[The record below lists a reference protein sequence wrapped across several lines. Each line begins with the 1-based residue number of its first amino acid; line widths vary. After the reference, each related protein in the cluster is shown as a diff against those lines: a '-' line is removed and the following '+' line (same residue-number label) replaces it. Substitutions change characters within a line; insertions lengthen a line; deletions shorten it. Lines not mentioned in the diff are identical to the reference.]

1 MMNYRIIPS
10 TILAVKCFRVLP
22 DSRKRDTRRHTTMR
36 KTVNHHFIC
45 MKAIAASL
53 SVITAFSVITTSMG
67 AAFAADAL
75 PEKYDSRD
83 YGYITPVKNQG
94 SYGTCWAHGIIASCE
109 ASLIKNNG
117 YPSDLDLSE
126 FHLAYSA
133 RHKMYDRLGLYD
145 TEIKNDFLQEYM
157 TDGGNDGFASITL
170 AGWNGLVE
178 DNAHQGQ
185 FSSSK
190 FDLNGLNQL
199 DFASKDLLYCMN
211 AAHVTDYY
219 SVKSNDISKMK
230 EYIMRYGAGTISLF
244 SNKQFLDNQKGIWL
258 YTEDSYVKSSGHMVS
273 VVGWDDTIPAE
284 ELGVNGVYPHQDGA
298 FIIKNSWGTG
308 YGQDGYYYVPYEPFM
323 LSSTSMFYAL
333 DKADNYTYN
342 YGYDDTQSQMV
353 YSDPQQSDSASAAN
367 VFTATSDDET
377 LEAVSFFPENTS
389 LRYNIKVYTDVPESP
404 SFPEPGTLRAEVTG
418 ETQEKG
424 YRTVRLPQSVG
435 LRAGERF
442 AIVVTLTS
450 LDGKPALLAGNH
462 ISNES
467 HSGVKRGESYFY
479 TVQDGWLDVCDRK
492 NISGNM
498 RIKAFTNSP
507 SAPALTEPD
516 DYESC
521 SGKSKEELTA
531 DLEAEWNRLHMIFR
545 DSWNYN
551 SDDAEKIFAYSNIYY
566 SIQQNA
572 DQFTAS
578 EIFATGSNLKN
589 LIDSVR
595 TANPTQFLLKYNTIA
610 NKLSNR
616 PYYESIPQ
624 YQDYM
629 REYQE
634 IVKMAERR
642 EIKDSNVDEV
652 TERLGQSFLKLLR
665 YLTDNGHGSS
675 GLQRFGDINN
685 DGVID
690 INDATQLQR
699 IIAEYEKF
707 DFFSNNNSDVN
718 GDYNR
723 DIQDVTCIQKL
734 IAQLSDHLPV
744 YDKDFY
750 IKDEYTADSDREE
763 LTAYLRGALDER
775 AEWKSFKPSIR
786 GEYDELMKKAV
797 YDAADT
803 ALEEA
808 DNLSPAVLLYYTRHL
823 LYTIPANN

>member
-1 MMNYRIIPS
+1 M
-10 TILAVKCFRVLP
+10 
-22 DSRKRDTRRHTTMR
+22 
-36 KTVNHHFIC
+36 NHHSIC
-45 MKAIAASL
+45 TKAIAAALSL
-53 SVITAFSVITTSMG
+53 TAVFSVTTPSFDTV
-67 AAFAADAL
+67 FAADTL

-157 TDGGNDGFASITL
+157 TDGGDDGFASTTL

-178 DNAHQGQ
+178 DKAHRGQ

-190 FDLNGLNQL
+190 FDLDGFNQL
-199 DFASKDLLYCMN
+199 DFASKDLLYCIN

-244 SNKQFLDNQKGIWL
+244 SNDRFRDNQKGIWL

-298 FIIKNSWGTG
+298 FIIKNSWGSG

-323 LSSTSMFYAL
+323 LKYSSMFFAL
-333 DKADNYTYN
+333 DRADNYTYN
-342 YGYDDTQSQMV
+342 YGYDDTQMNMV
-353 YSDPQQSDSASAAN
+353 YTDPQQSDSVSAAN
-367 VFTATSDDET
+367 VFVATSDDET
-377 LEAVSFFPENTS
+377 LEAVSFFSENTA
-389 LRYNIKVYTDVPESP
+389 LRYNIKVYTDVPENP
-404 SFPEPGTLRAEVTG
+404 SFPEPGKLRAEVTG

-435 LRAGERF
+435 LRAGGRF

-450 LDGKPALLAGNH
+450 LDGKPAYFAGNY
-462 ISNES
+462 ISNENL
-467 HSGVKRGESYFY
+467 SGIKRGESYFY
-479 TVQDGWLDVCDRK
+479 TAQDGWLDVCDRK

-516 DYESC
+516 DYESFG
-521 SGKSKEELTA
+521 GKSKEELSA
-531 DLEAEWNRLHMIFR
+531 DLEAEWNRLQMIFR

-551 SDDAEKIFAYSNIYY
+551 SDDAEKIYAYQKIYL

-572 DQFTAS
+572 DKFTAS
-578 EIFATGSNLKN
+578 EIFATESNLKT

-595 TANPTQFLLKYNTIA
+595 TADPVQFLLK
-610 NKLSNR
+610 
-616 PYYESIPQ
+616 
-624 YQDYM
+624 
-629 REYQE
+629 
-634 IVKMAERR
+634 
-642 EIKDSNVDEV
+642 
-652 TERLGQSFLKLLR
+652 
-665 YLTDNGHGSS
+665 
-675 GLQRFGDINN
+675 
-685 DGVID
+685 
-690 INDATQLQR
+690 
-699 IIAEYEKF
+699 
-707 DFFSNNNSDVN
+707 
-718 GDYNR
+718 
-723 DIQDVTCIQKL
+723 
-734 IAQLSDHLPV
+734 
-744 YDKDFY
+744 
-750 IKDEYTADSDREE
+750 
-763 LTAYLRGALDER
+763 
-775 AEWKSFKPSIR
+775 
-786 GEYDELMKKAV
+786 
-797 YDAADT
+797 
-803 ALEEA
+803 
-808 DNLSPAVLLYYTRHL
+808 
-823 LYTIPANN
+823 

>member
-1 MMNYRIIPS
+1 
-10 TILAVKCFRVLP
+10 
-22 DSRKRDTRRHTTMR
+22 
-36 KTVNHHFIC
+36 
-45 MKAIAASL
+45 
-53 SVITAFSVITTSMG
+53 
-67 AAFAADAL
+67 
-75 PEKYDSRD
+75 
-83 YGYITPVKNQG
+83 
-94 SYGTCWAHGIIASCE
+94 
-109 ASLIKNNG
+109 
-117 YPSDLDLSE
+117 
-126 FHLAYSA
+126 
-133 RHKMYDRLGLYD
+133 
-145 TEIKNDFLQEYM
+145 
-157 TDGGNDGFASITL
+157 
-170 AGWNGLVE
+170 
-178 DNAHQGQ
+178 
-185 FSSSK
+185 
-190 FDLNGLNQL
+190 
-199 DFASKDLLYCMN
+199 
-211 AAHVTDYY
+211 
-219 SVKSNDISKMK
+219 
-230 EYIMRYGAGTISLF
+230 
-244 SNKQFLDNQKGIWL
+244 
-258 YTEDSYVKSSGHMVS
+258 
-273 VVGWDDTIPAE
+273 
-284 ELGVNGVYPHQDGA
+284 
-298 FIIKNSWGTG
+298 
-308 YGQDGYYYVPYEPFM
+308 
-323 LSSTSMFYAL
+323 
-333 DKADNYTYN
+333 
-342 YGYDDTQSQMV
+342 
-353 YSDPQQSDSASAAN
+353 
-367 VFTATSDDET
+367 
-377 LEAVSFFPENTS
+377 
-389 LRYNIKVYTDVPESP
+389 
-404 SFPEPGTLRAEVTG
+404 
-418 ETQEKG
+418 
-424 YRTVRLPQSVG
+424 
-435 LRAGERF
+435 
-442 AIVVTLTS
+442 
-450 LDGKPALLAGNH
+450 
-462 ISNES
+462 
-467 HSGVKRGESYFY
+467 
-479 TVQDGWLDVCDRK
+479 
-492 NISGNM
+492 M

-685 DGVID
+685 DQVID

-699 IIAEYEKF
+699 IIAESDKF
-707 DFFSNNNSDVN
+707 DFFSTNNSDVN

-775 AEWKSFKPSIR
+775 AEWKSFEPSIR
-786 GEYDELMKKAV
+786 GEYEELMKKAV

-803 ALEEA
+803 AIEEA
-808 DNLSPAVLLYYTRHL
+808 DKLSPAVLLYYTRHL